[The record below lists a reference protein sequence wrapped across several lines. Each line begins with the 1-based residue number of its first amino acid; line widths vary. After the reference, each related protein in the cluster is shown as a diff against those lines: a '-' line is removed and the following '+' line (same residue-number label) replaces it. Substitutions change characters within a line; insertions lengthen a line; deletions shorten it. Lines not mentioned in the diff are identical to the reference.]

1 MIVRPR
7 PGPLDLLFTLRGS
20 IVPLILPRVGVIA
33 LLALALAVWDRLRPG
48 GFPEFTTAPFTLLGI
63 ALSIFLGFRN
73 NGCYDRWWEARKLWG
88 QLILEARAFA
98 REVSALLPAE
108 EAAARERLLRRTI
121 GFAQSLAAELRG
133 RDGREPARP
142 WLPPEEHP
150 ALAGA
155 IHPGEAILRAQSR
168 DLAALLRACRLSDI
182 LYAALAAHLN
192 NMTAIQAGCERIRN
206 TPLPYA
212 YSLLLHRTAWLFC
225 LLMPF
230 GFVGTLGLA
239 TPLVAAILAYAVFGL
254 DALSDEL
261 EEPFGEAAND
271 LPLDAMART
280 IERDVLEALGAPG
293 LPEPLRPER
302 YVLR

>member
-7 PGPLDLLFTLRGS
+7 PGPLDLLFAIRGS
-20 IVPLILPRVGVIA
+20 IVLLILPRVGTIA
-33 LLALALAVWDRLRPG
+33 LLALALAVWDRLRPDD
-48 GFPEFTTAPFTLLGI
+48 FPEFTTAPFALLGI
-63 ALSIFLGFRN
+63 TLSIFLGFRN
-73 NGCYDRWWEARKLWG
+73 SGCYDRWWEARKLWG

-98 REVSALLPAE
+98 REVSALLPPE

-121 GFAQSLAAELRG
+121 GFAQALAAELRG
-133 RDGREPARP
+133 RDGRERARP
-142 WLPPEEHP
+142 WLPAGEHP
-150 ALAGA
+150 ALATS

-168 DLAALLRACRLSDI
+168 DLAALLRAGRLSDM
-182 LYAALAAHLN
+182 LYTALAAHLN
-192 NMTAIQAGCERIRN
+192 SMTGIQAGCERIRN

-230 GFVGTLGLA
+230 GFVGTLGFA

-280 IERDVLEALGAPG
+280 IERDVLEALGAPV